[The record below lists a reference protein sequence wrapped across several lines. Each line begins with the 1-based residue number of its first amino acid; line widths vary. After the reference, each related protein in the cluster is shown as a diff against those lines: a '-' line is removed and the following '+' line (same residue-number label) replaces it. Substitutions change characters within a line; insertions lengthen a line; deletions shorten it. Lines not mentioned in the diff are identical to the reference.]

1 MPEFSQPLASAV
13 KNARSRLGLT
23 QSEVANSI
31 DIDGRTILNIEN
43 GKGNPKLEILYPLV
57 RRLKIDP
64 REIFYPETVCATP
77 AHSKLKLLLDLCT
90 EQEAEQLI
98 PVLESVLSA
107 LRDRNSIPIE

>member
-1 MPEFSQPLASAV
+1 MPDFSQPLANSIKSA
-13 KNARSRLGLT
+13 RGRLGMT

-43 GKGNPKLEILYPLV
+43 GKGNPKMEILYPLI

-64 REIFYPETVCATP
+64 REIFYPETACSTP
-77 AHSKLKLLLDLCT
+77 AHSELRMLIDLCT

-98 PVLESVLSA
+98 PIVESVLCV
-107 LRDRNSIPIE
+107 LRDKNATTIK